1 MNGTMETMRVLTIA
15 VLLCTALALPAA
27 TAIECEGQKKH
38 CLKLGGNLA
47 SVHSLPEY
55 RLIQKFTAAKAWIG
69 GHDAVEEGQWL
80 WSDGSPFLYTKW
92 TPRQPDNH
100 NEEDCLCIN
109 YKGMLP

>member
-1 MNGTMETMRVLTIA
+1 MARGQ
-15 VLLCTALALPAA
+15 CPAGWTEFQSRCFLFSSKKKPWIQA
-27 TAIECEGQKKH
+27 EKH

-47 SVHSLPEY
+47 SVHSPQEY
-55 RLIQKFTAAKAWIG
+55 HLIQKFTTENAWIG

-109 YKGMLP
+109 YKGKHYME